1 MERGFEKKSSQRKR
15 RGSRNWGMR
24 KEKDERRGH
33 EEGICRGG
41 RWGEKKNN
49 SVILLCPCY
58 MLHVL
63 NVIIKVNYE

>member
-1 MERGFEKKSSQRKR
+1 MKKVYV
-15 RGSRNWGMR
+15 
-24 KEKDERRGH
+24 
-33 EEGICRGG
+33 EEVDG
-41 RWGEKKNN
+41 GEKKNN